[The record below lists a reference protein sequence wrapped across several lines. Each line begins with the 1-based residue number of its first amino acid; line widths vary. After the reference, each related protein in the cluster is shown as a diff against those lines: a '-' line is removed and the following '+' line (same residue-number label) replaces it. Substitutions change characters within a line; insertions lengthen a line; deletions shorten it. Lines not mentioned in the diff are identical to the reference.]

1 MFSQKK
7 FQNVDLAVCS
17 RSMSVTSHTS
27 LQQQLTEHTLKTFV
41 SLSENATEKKKD
53 LLKWYGVCFQAMSFR
68 GKYKWQI

>member
-1 MFSQKK
+1 MFPQRK

-41 SLSENATEKKKD
+41 SLSENANEKKKD
-53 LLKWYGVCFQAMSFR
+53 LLK
-68 GKYKWQI
+68 